1 MTNDAPAGA
10 LRVKQP
16 LFNKKFER
24 FTTFT
29 PGPPYTVR
37 RVVIC
42 PLAGNW
48 DCTHGV
54 EGRPAKLDEADIASV
69 AASLRRV
76 SLMVMARAAPQLPCG
91 LPAIQG
97 SNLQ

>member
-10 LRVKQP
+10 LRVKEP
-16 LFNKKFER
+16 PFNKKFER

-42 PLAGNW
+42 PFAGNW

-54 EGRPAKLDEADIASV
+54 EGRPAKLDEARTSQAPKLKKTRLEDRPSYFGG
-69 AASLRRV
+69 LR
-76 SLMVMARAAPQLPCG
+76 
-91 LPAIQG
+91 
-97 SNLQ
+97 